1 MVRLGTR
8 DFIVSEGISFVSNEE
23 ELVTRR
29 EREGKTTILISR
41 DDQILGLISIADQ
54 VKPEA
59 ERAVRL
65 LKEMGIRSG
74 MVTGDNQITADAV
87 ASMVGITDIFAQV
100 LPEGK
105 EDQVIQIQ
113 NNGNVVA
120 FIGDG
125 INDAPA
131 LARADTGIAIGS
143 GTDIAIESADVV
155 LVRDS
160 LIHIP
165 AALQLARKV
174 MGRIRLNLFWAFA
187 YNIVLIPLAA
197 GILYPVITFRPEYG
211 ALAMAFS
218 SVTVI
223 SLSLLLKQYTP
234 RLLCRK

>member
-1 MVRLGTR
+1 
-8 DFIVSEGISFVSNEE
+8 
-23 ELVTRR
+23 
-29 EREGKTTILISR
+29 
-41 DDQILGLISIADQ
+41 
-54 VKPEA
+54 
-59 ERAVRL
+59 L

-87 ASMVGITDIFAQV
+87 ASMVGITDIFARI

-105 EDQVIQIQ
+105 EDQVVQIQ
-113 NNGNVVA
+113 SNGNVVA

-197 GILYPVITFRPEYG
+197 GILSPVITFRPEYG

-234 RLLCRK
+234 PALMQEIKSGMHMNKEIDPICGMSVDPNTAQFKSTYEGKTYYFCNKGCMDTFDKNPAQYKK